1 MRRKPADLARVKA
14 RFPQWYIQR
23 TLPSETVPGY
33 TAVEIPAGRRI
44 WCPCLAELE
53 SRLQGAGDKPQNM
66 RLSGSWGGK
75 VFSSFLMP

>member
-23 TLPSETVPGY
+23 TRPGEAVPGY

-53 SRLQGAGDKPQNM
+53 SRLQATEDKPQSM
-66 RLSGSWGGK
+66 RLSGSWRVKG
-75 VFSSFLMP
+75 FSSFLRP